1 MREAH
6 FSKKRA
12 NYLEFLAEE
21 EEEEEEEE
29 DNSAALEA

>member
-1 MREAH
+1 VREAH

-12 NYLEFLAEE
+12 DYLEYLAEE

-29 DNSAALEA
+29 N

>member
-1 MREAH
+1 VREAH

-21 EEEEEEEE
+21 EEEEEE
-29 DNSAALEA
+29 DNRAALEA

>member
-1 MREAH
+1 VREAH

-21 EEEEEEEE
+21 EEEEE
-29 DNSAALEA
+29 DNGAALEA

>member
-1 MREAH
+1 VREAH

-21 EEEEEEEE
+21 EEEEEE
-29 DNSAALEA
+29 DNGAA

>member
-1 MREAH
+1 VREAH

-21 EEEEEEEE
+21 VEEEE
-29 DNSAALEA
+29 DNGAALEA